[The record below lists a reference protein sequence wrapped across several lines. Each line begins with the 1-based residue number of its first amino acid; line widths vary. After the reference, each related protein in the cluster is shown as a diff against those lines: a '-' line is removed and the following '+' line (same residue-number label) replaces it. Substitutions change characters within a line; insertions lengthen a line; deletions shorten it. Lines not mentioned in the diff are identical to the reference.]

1 MESQWNEKILSLLNT
16 HDRNLLISYIE
27 IDEIKNPEEKAS
39 KLKNIELRI
48 KEIQD
53 VIKILELKWGNS
65 DKITQLEKEL
75 KIFYIFIKEN
85 KS

>member
-39 KLKNIELRI
+39 QLKNIEIRI

-75 KIFYIFIKEN
+75 KIFYIFIK
-85 KS
+85 

>member
-75 KIFYIFIKEN
+75 KIFYIFIK
-85 KS
+85 

>member
-1 MESQWNEKILSLLNT
+1 MKGQWNEKILSLLNT

-39 KLKNIELRI
+39 QLKNIELRI

-53 VIKILELKWGNS
+53 VIKILELKWENS

-85 KS
+85 KL

>member
-39 KLKNIELRI
+39 QLKNIELRI

>member
-39 KLKNIELRI
+39 QLKNIEIRI